1 MRRLSRQRRRTA
13 ALLAVGVIAGATGVL
28 AYATHL
34 LRHTEQ
40 QSIDARF
47 SVRGSRPAP
56 ADLLLVQIDN
66 KTLQTLR
73 NRRMASEFPFPR
85 RYDAQ
90 VIDRLRQ
97 AGAKVIALDIEFS
110 HETDTAD
117 DDALIESI
125 GRARGKVV
133 LATTEVGPRGQNPVL
148 GGEGLPERLSAR
160 VGEAL
165 LLLDSDG
172 VARRLAYSFSG
183 LHSFAVA
190 TAEAATGHRVSVSS
204 FESGGA
210 LPIDFAGPPGT
221 IRSVSYSD
229 VLLGRV
235 PPALV
240 RGKIVIVGASAPVLQ
255 DYHATATTGSAV
267 MSGPEIQANETETI
281 LQGGPL
287 RDAPTAVDILLIL
300 LLALGAPLSALQVR
314 TVRSLIG
321 VVALAAL
328 FLLAVQVAF
337 QAGLIVSLV
346 YPMLALAV
354 GTLGSLMVLYLFETI
369 ERERV
374 RSVFSRFVP
383 AEVVDQVLAR
393 ADENLRLAG
402 EERDATVMFCD
413 LRGFTSFSEAQPAA
427 RVIEVV
433 NCYLNEMTEAILD
446 AGGTLVAYMGDGIM
460 AVFGAPLE
468 QDDHA
473 DRALRAAR
481 EMVGPRLARFNA
493 WLGEQGFERRFEM
506 GIGLNS
512 GPVMSGNVGSEQRVE
527 YTALGN
533 TTNTAARLEALTKDS
548 SVMLFIA
555 ESARERLRRPPTDL
569 ELVGD
574 LEVRGRSQPLTV
586 WTLAEAGS
594 VEKKSGSEFQPVA

>member
-1 MRRLSRQRRRTA
+1 MRRLSRQRRKPV
-13 ALLAVGVIAGATGVL
+13 ALLAVAVIAGAAGVL

-34 LRHTEQ
+34 LRHSEQ

-56 ADLLLVQIDN
+56 ADLLLVQIDDE
-66 KTLQTLR
+66 TLQTLR
-73 NRRMASEFPFPR
+73 NRHMASEFPFPR

-97 AGAKVIALDIEFS
+97 AGARVIGLDIEFS
-110 HETDTAD
+110 HETDPAD
-117 DDALIESI
+117 DNALIESI
-125 GRARGKVV
+125 SRAHGKVV
-133 LATTEVGPRGQNPVL
+133 LATTEVGPKGQNPVL
-148 GGEGLPERLSAR
+148 GGEGLPERLGAR
-160 VGEAL
+160 VGEAI

-172 VARRLAYSFSG
+172 VERRLAYSFSG

-190 TAEAATGHRVSVSS
+190 TAEVATGHRVNRSS
-204 FESGGA
+204 FESGT

-221 IRSVSYSD
+221 IRSVSYSN

-240 RGKIVIVGASAPVLQ
+240 RGKIVILGASAPVLQ
-255 DYHATATTGSAV
+255 DYHATATTGSSV
-267 MSGPEIQANETETI
+267 MSGPEIQANEIETI

-287 RDAPTAVDILLIL
+287 RNASTPINILLIL
-300 LLALGAPLSALQVR
+300 LLAFGAPLSALQLR
-314 TVRSLIG
+314 RLRSLLG
-321 VVALAAL
+321 GVALAVL
-328 FLLAVQVAF
+328 YLVAVQIAF
-337 QAGLIVSLV
+337 QAGVIVSLV

-354 GTLGSLMVLYLFETI
+354 GVLGSLMVLYLFETI

-413 LRGFTSFSEAQPAA
+413 LRGFTSFSETQPAA

-433 NCYLNEMTEAILD
+433 NCYLNEMTEAILGV
-446 AGGTLVAYMGDGIM
+446 GGTLVAYMGDGIM

-473 DRALRAAR
+473 DRALQAAS

-493 WLGEQGFERRFEM
+493 WMGGQGFDRSFEM
-506 GIGLNS
+506 GVGLNS
-512 GPVMSGNVGSEQRVE
+512 GSVMSGNVGSEQRVE
-527 YTALGN
+527 YTAIGD

-548 SVMLFIA
+548 DAMVFIA
-555 ESARERLRRPPTDL
+555 DSTRERLRRPPTDL
-569 ELVGD
+569 VLVGD
-574 LEVRGRSQPLTV
+574 LEVRGRSHPMTV
-586 WTLAEAGS
+586 WTVAAGGPR
-594 VEKKSGSEFQPVA
+594 EKPASARQPAA

>member
-1 MRRLSRQRRRTA
+1 V

-34 LRHTEQ
+34 LRHDEQ
-40 QSIDARF
+40 QSIDTRF

-56 ADLLLVQIDN
+56 TGLLLVQIDDE
-66 KTLQTLR
+66 TLQTLR

-90 VIDRLRQ
+90 VIDRLRR
-97 AGAKVIALDIEFS
+97 AGAKVIALDMEFS

-125 GRARGKVV
+125 GRAGGKVV

-148 GGEGLPERLSAR
+148 GGEGLPERLGAR

-172 VARRLAYSFSG
+172 VARRLAYSFNG

-190 TAEAATGHRVSVSS
+190 TAEAATGHRVSASS
-204 FESGGA
+204 FEHGT

-255 DYHATATTGSAV
+255 DYHATATTGSSV

-300 LLALGAPLSALQVR
+300 LLALGAPFSALQVR
-314 TVRSLIG
+314 TLRSLIG

-328 FLLAVQVAF
+328 YLVAVQVAF

-383 AEVVDQVLAR
+383 AAVVDQVLAR

-413 LRGFTSFSEAQPAA
+413 LRGFTSFSVTQPAA

-433 NCYLNEMTEAILD
+433 NRYLNEMSEAILD

-473 DRALRAAR
+473 DRALQAAR

-493 WLGEQGFERRFEM
+493 WMGEQGFDRCFEM
-506 GIGLNS
+506 GVGLNS
-512 GPVMSGNVGSEQRVE
+512 GSVMSGNVGSEQRVE
-527 YTALGN
+527 YTAIGD

-548 SVMLFIA
+548 SVMVFIA
-555 ESARERLRRPPTDL
+555 DSTRERLRRPPTDL
-569 ELVGD
+569 KLVGD
-574 LEVRGRSQPLTV
+574 LEVRGRSQSLTV
-586 WTLAEAGS
+586 WTLAEAGG
-594 VEKKSGSEFQPVA
+594 VQEKPASEFQPAA